1 MKNQATRKLE
11 KDLLKPHTK
20 YFTDTDK
27 LVKLLEE
34 STVYTFCE

>member
-11 KDLLKPHTK
+11 KDLLKLYTK

-27 LVKLLEE
+27 LTILLN
-34 STVYTFCE
+34 FD